1 MAQPMPPYMVTM
13 TLLIDG
19 ALQYDYGDGSCL
31 SCGGVVLAI
40 NDKAGKRHE
49 ACEVCGPVE
58 YVALVND
65 AGYPVQGFFS
75 TADFAAYCGHLP
87 NLDDVPY

>member
-1 MAQPMPPYMVTM
+1 VSIEQKIQE
-13 TLLIDG
+13 LGL
-19 ALQYDYGDGSCL
+19 
-31 SCGGVVLAI
+31 
-40 NDKAGKRHE
+40 E
-49 ACEVCGPVE
+49 VE

-65 AGYPVQGFFS
+65 AGDPLQGFFS